1 MFVGA
6 FPSASREMAP
16 TCCRCRQYT
25 AIGTFTDSTSEDI
38 TGGVTWSS
46 SNRSSKG
53 GSRPL
58 ERSVV
63 HGHLKLDQWCMDISN
78 ESIEILDTSWAREEV
93 LPPYHIY
100 LKMAYQ
106 LNRPPSGAQYRKR

>member
-46 SNRSSKG
+46 SNRGSKG
-53 GSRPL
+53 GSTTAGTISGAWTSQT
-58 ERSVV
+58 RSVV
-63 HGHLKLDQWCMDISN
+63 HGHFKRIDRNPRYKLGS
-78 ESIEILDTSWAREEV
+78 
-93 LPPYHIY
+93 
-100 LKMAYQ
+100 
-106 LNRPPSGAQYRKR
+106 